1 MKFADFQKLVRMM
14 FEPDASGAPRQRYG
28 SVEARSLNPL
38 VAAYIGDAYYHLFV
52 RRRLL
57 AYEQSK
63 VQVLDRFSAQ
73 IVSAAWQA
81 RAYQAIESSLT
92 EAERDVFRRGRNAH
106 SHAPRVAS
114 VRDYH
119 ASTGF
124 EALLG
129 TLWLNGEN
137 ARLEEIA
144 EAAFQASARAMMAAR
159 PEGEESKK
167 GEPKS

>member
-1 MKFADFQKLVRMM
+1 MKFAAFQKLVKMM
-14 FEPDASGAPRQRYG
+14 FEPGEDGAPRERYG

-38 VAAYIGDAYYHLFV
+38 VTAYIGDAYYHLFV

-57 AYEQSK
+57 AYEQNK

-73 IVSAAWQA
+73 IVSATWQA
-81 RAYQAIESSLT
+81 RAYQAIEAELSET
-92 EAERDVFRRGRNAH
+92 ERDIFRRGRNAH

-114 VRDYH
+114 VREYH

-129 TLWLNGEN
+129 TLWLNGETE
-137 ARLEEIA
+137 RLEEVA
-144 EAAFQASARAMMAAR
+144 EAAFQASARAMMAAE
-159 PEGEESKK
+159 PGGEERRKE
-167 GEPKS
+167 EPES